1 MPVKTYTNVH
11 LISETRLIE
20 YFVFDIDVLPGFLYE
35 SVQFKVQFIKEK
47 HSVLRLVGHKTLT
60 III

>member
-35 SVQFKVQFIKEK
+35 SVQF
-47 HSVLRLVGHKTLT
+47 
-60 III
+60 